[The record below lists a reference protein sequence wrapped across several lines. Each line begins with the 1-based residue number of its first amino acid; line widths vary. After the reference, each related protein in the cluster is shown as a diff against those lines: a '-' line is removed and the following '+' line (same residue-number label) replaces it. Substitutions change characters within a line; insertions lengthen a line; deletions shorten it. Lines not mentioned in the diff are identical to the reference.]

1 MLCEAQRCG
10 RYPVLLDVGVGAVIK
25 SPATAP
31 LGSFQLCPRTG
42 YKSIG
47 GGRDGGYERRGY
59 STRGATANGGGRG
72 AGSTVPS
79 RVQANS
85 IPRSISVSRGD
96 ETATVVL
103 RLAASRALDRP
114 GTRRLPVNQEK
125 CRHPHAGTFWACG
138 ARVRCQARNGGR
150 DSPNSD
156 AMGFKRAQQEL
167 QSKYDLSEV
176 IGKCRDTA
184 SHRPLVEV
192 GGLEL
197 QLKEVTLGCTP
208 GGLQVWEAR
217 RLCTGASNERQGRS
231 SPARSSTSG
240 GSGGG
245 ADGLSGKLPS
255 EHMAMD

>member
-103 RLAASRALDRP
+103 ILAASRALDRP
-114 GTRRLPVNQEK
+114 GERRFACQPGKVPTPTCGNILGVWGACALSGTERGAGLAELGCHGVQEGTTR
-125 CRHPHAGTFWACG
+125 
-138 ARVRCQARNGGR
+138 
-150 DSPNSD
+150 
-156 AMGFKRAQQEL
+156 
-167 QSKYDLSEV
+167 
-176 IGKCRDTA
+176 TA
-184 SHRPLVEV
+184 VEV
-192 GGLEL
+192 
-197 QLKEVTLGCTP
+197 
-208 GGLQVWEAR
+208 
-217 RLCTGASNERQGRS
+217 
-231 SPARSSTSG
+231 
-240 GSGGG
+240 
-245 ADGLSGKLPS
+245 
-255 EHMAMD
+255 